1 MVAKKKSK
9 KKVVRKKATKKSNAG
24 RPSKFD
30 TANIELMKFMYE
42 HGYTDKQVALK
53 IGVAESTL
61 HLWKIAN
68 PTFSESLKDW
78 KLNADGVVEASL
90 YQRANGYDTIET
102 KVFCDS
108 KTGRVTTYDVIKHY
122 APDPASIIFWLK
134 NRKPNKWKDKRE
146 ITVDPEN
153 IKKIFAFDLKDKPE
167 G

>member
-1 MVAKKKSK
+1 MSYSNH
-9 KKVVRKKATKKSNAG
+9 ATG
-24 RPSKFD
+24 RSQQPR
-30 TANIELMKFMYE
+30 Y
-42 HGYTDKQVALK
+42 
-53 IGVAESTL
+53 
-61 HLWKIAN
+61 
-68 PTFSESLKDW
+68 
-78 KLNADGVVEASL
+78 
-90 YQRANGYDTIET
+90 
-102 KVFCDS
+102 FCDS